1 MIPPSTNF
9 HHSHSHLPNLP
20 HLPHPPHYDVP
31 QELPYNEMNKIID
44 KRDIVEIFKKYGLN
58 PQDIEPANINLYRT
72 AMVHRSYCTRK
83 NENFL
88 TGNTE
93 CPENCIPLQE
103 ESYERLEFLGDTV
116 IATIIGNYAFDRFP
130 ERENEGFLTKMRTKL
145 VNGTMLAHLC
155 SFTDISKFIIISK
168 QIESNNG
175 RMNKKILEDCF
186 EAFIGAMFKDFCLQ
200 EEEGGDINKKNNH
213 HINPLSLCDTW
224 LVNLI
229 ESNIDFTELILSN
242 TNYKDQFIKYYLNTY
257 NETPKFYEI
266 NSEVT
271 PNGKRY
277 EVCAKNS
284 KMAIISSGVGT
295 SKKVAEND
303 AALNALKFFGEP
315 I

>member
-1 MIPPSTNF
+1 MKAGLAAHIHSLSHHPS
-9 HHSHSHLPNLP
+9 HPHSNSPSSLSP
-20 HLPHPPHYDVP
+20 HTPENDPTH
-31 QELPYNEMNKIID
+31 QELPYNEMNKIISEAD
-44 KRDIVEIFKKYGLN
+44 VLSIFQRYELDAQ
-58 PQDIEPANINLYRT
+58 PINIDLYRT

-145 VNGTMLAHLC
+145 VNGNMLAHLC
-155 SFTDISKFIIISK
+155 SFTQIPKFIIISK

-175 RMNKKILEDCF
+175 RLNKKILEDCF
-186 EAFIGAMFKDFCLQ
+186 EAFMGAMFKDFCLQ
-200 EEEGGDINKKNNH
+200 NQSDPS
-213 HINPLSLCDTW
+213 INPLMLCDTW
-224 LVNLI
+224 LINLI
-229 ESNIDFTELILSN
+229 ENNVDFTELILSN
-242 TNYKDQFIKYYLNTY
+242 TNYKDQFLKYYINTF

-266 NSEVT
+266 NCEVT
-271 PNGKRY
+271 ATGKRY

-284 KMAIISSGVGT
+284 KMAIISSGVGS
-295 SKKVAEND
+295 SKKIAEND
-303 AALNALKFFGEP
+303 AALNALQFFGEP
-315 I
+315 L

>member
-1 MIPPSTNF
+1 MST
-9 HHSHSHLPNLP
+9 SHPTTSPLLHET
-20 HLPHPPHYDVP
+20 P
-31 QELPYNEMNKIID
+31 QELPYNEHNKIIG
-44 KRDIVEIFKKYGLN
+44 RQDIIEIFRSYGLEATPKN
-58 PQDIEPANINLYRT
+58 LSLYRT
-72 AMVHRSYCTRK
+72 SMVHRSYCTRK

-93 CPENCIPLQE
+93 CPSNCIPLQE

-145 VNGTMLAHLC
+145 VNGNMLAHLC
-155 SFTDISKFIIISK
+155 SFTSISKFIIISK
-168 QIESNNG
+168 QIESNQG

-200 EEEGGDINKKNNH
+200 QQDDPS
-213 HINPLSLCDTW
+213 INPLMLCDIW

-229 ESNIDFTELILSN
+229 EENIDFTELILSN
-242 TNYKDQFIKYYLNTY
+242 TNYKDQFIKYYINTY

-271 PNGKRY
+271 ANGKRY

-284 KMAIISSGVGT
+284 KMAIISSGVGS
-295 SKKVAEND
+295 SKKIAEND

-315 I
+315 L

>member
-1 MIPPSTNF
+1 MF
-9 HHSHSHLPNLP
+9 HSHEP
-20 HLPHPPHYDVP
+20 P
-31 QELPYNEMNKIID
+31 QELPYNEMNKIIEKD
-44 KRDIVEIFKKYGLN
+44 DIINIFNTYGLGGFGV
-58 PQDIEPANINLYRT
+58 EPKNISLYRT

-116 IATIIGNYAFDRFP
+116 IATIVGNYVFDRFP

-145 VNGTMLAHLC
+145 VNGNMLAHLC

-200 EEEGGDINKKNNH
+200 QENDPKV
-213 HINPLSLCDTW
+213 INPFYLCDIW

-229 ESNIDFTELILSN
+229 EDNIDFTELILSN
-242 TNYKDQFIKYYLNTY
+242 TNYKDHFIKYYINTY

-271 PNGKRY
+271 ANGKRY

-284 KMAIISSGVGT
+284 RMAIISSGVGS
-295 SKKVAEND
+295 SKKLAEND
-303 AALNALKFFGEP
+303 ASLNALKFFGEP
-315 I
+315 V